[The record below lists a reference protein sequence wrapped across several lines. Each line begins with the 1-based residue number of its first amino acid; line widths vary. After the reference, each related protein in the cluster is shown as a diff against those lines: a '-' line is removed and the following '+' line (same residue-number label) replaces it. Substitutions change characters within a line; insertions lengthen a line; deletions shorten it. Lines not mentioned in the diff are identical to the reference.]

1 MKFSEAE
8 MEKVKT
14 HFMGRTK
21 ISLAEAREFL
31 KVHPDIS
38 RTAKQ
43 IQDKVKQLLALHS
56 CFLT

>member
-1 MKFSEAE
+1 

-43 IQDKVKQLLALHS
+43 ILDKVKQLLALHS